1 MGGFLG
7 YLWGKIVEKFVFDS
21 SALYHLRRFLGWGRE
36 RLAKK
41 VGVSATTLRRIEDH
55 ERALTLEENDRLLK
69 CIKSMRLRF
78 FRDGESPPVP
88 EGTKLIFDR
97 VNGYR
102 YQCGSKMWR
111 VGFGRVIKDG
121 YQLSGWWL
129 QGV

>member
-1 MGGFLG
+1 M
-7 YLWGKIVEKFVFDS
+7 EEFVFDS
-21 SALYHLRRFLGWGRE
+21 SALCKLRGFLGWGRG
-36 RLAKK
+36 RLAKQI
-41 VGVSATTLRRIEDH
+41 GVSATTLRRIEKH
-55 ERALTLEENDRLLK
+55 GRALTPEENNQLLK
-69 CIKSMRLRF
+69 CIKSMKLRF

-88 EGTKLIFDR
+88 EGTKLVFDG

-111 VGFGRVIKDG
+111 VGSGWVIKDG